1 MLEDIKPHIA
11 ELRSRLIKI
20 VVSFFIIFVLAFM
33 VWKDIFLWI
42 AKPAFEA
49 MQTSAKS
56 EMIFTNLVEP
66 FMTAIKVSLYTA
78 FFVTLP
84 IILYQTWKFVAPG
97 LYDHEKKLVIPFVL
111 FGTIMFIVGAAF
123 AYYIVFPIGFKV
135 LINFGGKDFV
145 AMLKISEYVSV
156 ALKIM
161 IGFGIAFELP
171 VLTYFLAKLGL
182 VTDRTLKEFA
192 RYAIVIIFI
201 VAAVLTP
208 PDLFSQLAMAVPLL
222 VLYGLSILIAKAVN
236 PETEEEKDNTPTEN

>member
-1 MLEDIKPHIA
+1 MLEEIKPHIA

-20 VVSFFIIFVLAFM
+20 VVTFFILFMLAFV

-49 MQTSAKS
+49 MKKTASS

-66 FMTAIKVSLYTA
+66 FMTAIRISLYTA
-78 FFVTLP
+78 FFASLP
-84 IILYQTWKFVAPG
+84 VILYHTWKFIAPG
-97 LYDHEKKLVIPFVL
+97 LYEHEKKLVIPFVI

-123 AYYIVFPIGFKV
+123 AYYIVFPVGFKV
-135 LINFGGKDFV
+135 MINFGGKDFI

-171 VLTYFLAKLGL
+171 VVTYFLAKLGL
-182 VTDRTLKEFA
+182 VTDQTLKEFA

-208 PDLFSQLAMAVPLL
+208 PDLFSQMAMAMPLL
-222 VLYGLSILIAKAVN
+222 LLYGLSILIAKAVN
-236 PETEEEKDNTPTEN
+236 PKKKENSN

>member
-1 MLEDIKPHIA
+1 
-11 ELRSRLIKI
+11 
-20 VVSFFIIFVLAFM
+20 
-33 VWKDIFLWI
+33 
-42 AKPAFEA
+42 
-49 MQTSAKS
+49 
-56 EMIFTNLVEP
+56 
-66 FMTAIKVSLYTA
+66 MTAIKVSLYTA

-97 LYDHEKKLVIPFVL
+97 LYDHEKKLVIPFVI
-111 FGTIMFIVGAAF
+111 FGTVMFIVGAAF

-182 VTDRTLKEFA
+182 ITDRTLKEFS

-208 PDLFSQLAMAVPLL
+208 PDLFSQMAMAVPLL
-222 VLYGLSILIAKAVN
+222 VLYGISILIAKAVN
-236 PETEEEKDNTPTEN
+236 PEQEETADESNQKDSQEKQENED

>member
-1 MLEDIKPHIA
+1 MLEEIKPHIA

-20 VVSFFIIFVLAFM
+20 VISFFILFILAFI

-49 MQTSAKS
+49 MKTSNSS

-66 FMTAIKVSLYTA
+66 FMTAIRISLYTA
-78 FFVTLP
+78 FFASLP
-84 IILYQTWKFVAPG
+84 VILYHTWKFIAPG
-97 LYDHEKKLVIPFVL
+97 LYEHEKKLVIPFVL
-111 FGTIMFIVGAAF
+111 FGTVMFIVGAAF

-135 LINFGGKDFV
+135 MINFGGKDFV

-171 VLTYFLAKLGL
+171 VVTYFLAKLGL
-182 VTDRTLKEFA
+182 VTDKTLKDFS

-201 VAAVLTP
+201 LAAILTP
-208 PDLFSQLAMAVPLL
+208 PDLFSQLAMAAPLL
-222 VLYGLSILIAKAVN
+222 ILYGVSILIAKVVN
-236 PETEEEKDNTPTEN
+236 PEKEETQQN

>member
-1 MLEDIKPHIA
+1 MLEEIKPHIA

-20 VVSFFIIFVLAFM
+20 VVTFFILFILAFV

-49 MQTSAKS
+49 MKDTSSS

-66 FMTAIKVSLYTA
+66 FMTAIRISLYTA
-78 FFVTLP
+78 FFASLP
-84 IILYQTWKFVAPG
+84 VLLYHTWKFIAPG

-135 LINFGGKDFV
+135 MINFGGKDFV

-171 VLTYFLAKLGL
+171 VVTYFLAKLGL
-182 VTDRTLKEFA
+182 VTDKTLKEFA

-208 PDLFSQLAMAVPLL
+208 PDLFSQMAMAAPLL
-222 VLYGLSILIAKAVN
+222 LLYGLSILIAKVVN
-236 PETEEEKDNTPTEN
+236 PEKEETE